1 MRLIPGGMKVPFR
14 DDSLHS
20 AIGFLVGAFPL
31 DMSQFGHM
39 FSTTRVPKRGADVIT
54 KAPEPPAGQPLQV
67 VVQRGSEFHL
77 IDVTRGDGTIV
88 PRAELQG
95 ALREIIDASSPS
107 EAAAEPPV
115 GALTTLDRDTWA
127 DVRAKLEAN
136 PTNAKALSE
145 IDSALFAVCLDDV
158 QPSDDVEAFRTM
170 LYVCCLSCL
179 KSVPV
184 EHETQKSHIRTPSR
198 MQVCCT
204 LVVMLFL
211 MALVNCSYGNGRNR
225 WFDKSFSFV
234 FTPKGQV
241 ALNFEHSWGDGVA
254 VLRLCNEVR

>member
-77 IDVTRGDGTIV
+77 VDVTRGDGSIV

-95 ALREIIDASSPS
+95 ALRRIIDASSPS

-115 GALTTLDRDTWA
+115 GVLTTLDRDTWA
-127 DVRAKLEAN
+127 DVRAQLESN
-136 PTNAKALSE
+136 PTNAKALSG

-158 QPSDDVEAFRTM
+158 QPTDDVEAFRTM
-170 LYVCCLSCL
+170 LCVRCLLACL
-179 KSVPV
+179 TWLEKWPPWRP
-184 EHETQKSHIRTPSR
+184 TRK
-198 MQVCCT
+198 
-204 LVVMLFL
+204 
-211 MALVNCSYGNGRNR
+211 
-225 WFDKSFSFV
+225 
-234 FTPKGQV
+234 
-241 ALNFEHSWGDGVA
+241 
-254 VLRLCNEVR
+254 